1 MTEIYLIRHGAT
13 ENNRLYK
20 FVGST
25 DQPLNDRGMAQA
37 RTLTEPMS
45 HVPLDRICQ
54 APISAL

>member
-1 MTEIYLIRHGAT
+1 MTEIYLIRHGET

-37 RTLTEPMS
+37 RSLTEPMS
-45 HVPLDRICQ
+45 HVALDRIWSS
-54 APISAL
+54 P

>member
-1 MTEIYLIRHGAT
+1 MTEIYLIRHGET

-37 RTLTEPMS
+37 RTLTEPPTPTVFPAAMRS
-45 HVPLDRICQ
+45 FR
-54 APISAL
+54 

>member
-1 MTEIYLIRHGAT
+1 MTEIYLIRHGET

-37 RTLTEPMS
+37 RTLSLCRTFRS
-45 HVPLDRICQ
+45 TASGQ